1 MPVEHRA
8 TDADAGDAYSP
19 RRRSFRRGHFLGN
32 AFEAW
37 AALAAFLTGLVFL
50 LEPQALSNS
59 AVASSAGALAALWGL
74 LYAGGGL
81 LVLIGLWVP
90 SARVEL
96 AGLAL
101 FSSSAMVDAI
111 ALALTRGPAGIRVL
125 LLYVGFVA
133 ASAMRGF
140 LVLRMARVPP
150 GDSG

>member
-8 TDADAGDAYSP
+8 TDADAGQARTP
-19 RRRSFRRGHFLGN
+19 QRRSFRRGHFLGN

-37 AALAAFLTGLVFL
+37 AALAAVLTGLVFL
-50 LEPQALSNS
+50 LEPQALSTS
-59 AVASSAGALAALWGL
+59 AVASAGALAVLWGV

-81 LVLIGLWVP
+81 LVLVGLWVP
-90 SARVEL
+90 SARFEL

-101 FSSSAMVDAI
+101 FSSSAMVDAV

-125 LLYVGFVA
+125 LLYLGFVA

-150 GDSG
+150 GGTG